1 MDLTRTS
8 LLLISGNNNWKE
20 EGPFCLHSQQCPQ
33 PDDMSD
39 IKCPI
44 FPGYT
49 KRLHWNF
56 TDPLALEGTHVE
68 KLQRARE
75 IRDQI
80 KERIIDWLKDIS

>member
-1 MDLTRTS
+1 
-8 LLLISGNNNWKE
+8 
-20 EGPFCLHSQQCPQ
+20 
-33 PDDMSD
+33 MSD